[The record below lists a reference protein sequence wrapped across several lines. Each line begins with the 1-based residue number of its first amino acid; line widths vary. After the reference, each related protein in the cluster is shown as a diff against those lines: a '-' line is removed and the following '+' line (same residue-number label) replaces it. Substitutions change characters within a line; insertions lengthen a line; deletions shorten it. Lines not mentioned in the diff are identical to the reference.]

1 MLFSFVF
8 FLFFRRS
15 GIPCELCTNDYLE
28 PDHQGLMITIQN
40 KRCEN
45 FCMLSLEDLLNIGWQ
60 VAKGMEFL
68 HFSKCV
74 HRDLAA
80 RNILVCENN
89 LVKIADFGMARSVE
103 NSDYYRK
110 STAGKIPLKWMAP
123 EAVHER

>member
-1 MLFSFVF
+1 
-8 FLFFRRS
+8 
-15 GIPCELCTNDYLE
+15 
-28 PDHQGLMITIQN
+28 
-40 KRCEN
+40 
-45 FCMLSLEDLLNIGWQ
+45 MLSLEDLLNIGWQ